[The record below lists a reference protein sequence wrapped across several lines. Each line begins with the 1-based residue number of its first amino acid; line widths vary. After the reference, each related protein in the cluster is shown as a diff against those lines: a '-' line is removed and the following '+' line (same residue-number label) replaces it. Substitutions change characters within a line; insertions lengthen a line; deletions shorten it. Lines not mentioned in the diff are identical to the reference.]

1 MLANYNCATF
11 IPASDLA
18 RARRFYAEKLGF
30 QPIEEIEGLLLYQSG
45 GAQFAVYATQFAGI
59 AQHTL
64 MSWDVDDLNAV
75 MAQLRQQGIVFEEY
89 DMPGLKTVNGIAE
102 LGPARGAWFKDSEGN
117 ILNVTQRG

>member
-18 RARRFYAEKLGF
+18 RARRFYAEKLEF
-30 QPIEEIEGLLLYQSG
+30 QPVQELDGVLLYQSG
-45 GAQFAVYATQFAGI
+45 GTQFAVYATQFAGF

-64 MSWDVDDLNAV
+64 MSWDVDDLDAV
-75 MAQLRQQGIVFEEY
+75 MAHLRQKGVVFEEY
-89 DMPGLKTVNGIAE
+89 DMPGLKTVNGVAE
-102 LGPARGAWFKDSEGN
+102 FGPMRGAWFKESEGN